1 MDNKH
6 AIDQGSAQA
15 NAQANAQIN
24 AQINAQKAAALDC
37 KFTRVI
43 RNRRPALLARI
54 IVPIECQAKPDRP
67 PMHGDDPQPQA
78 SQSTGHSLETLL
90 DHAANLNVR
99 LPLLKV
105 SVKANSPI
113 RAGELTTE
121 KTSDT
126 YVFVLHG
133 LFGERITSQNLSR
146 FLDLLTQ
153 DFNTFVAYAQA
164 HNIGITPMKDK
175 TQTTSLLA

>member
-15 NAQANAQIN
+15 NAQA
-24 AQINAQKAAALDC
+24 NAQKAAALDC

-54 IVPIECQAKPDRP
+54 IVPIECQANECQANECQAKPDRP
-67 PMHGDDPQPQA
+67 TMHGDAPQPQA

-113 RAGELTTE
+113 RAEDLTTE

-133 LFGERITSQNLSR
+133 VFG
-146 FLDLLTQ
+146 
-153 DFNTFVAYAQA
+153 
-164 HNIGITPMKDK
+164 
-175 TQTTSLLA
+175 